1 MKVSDQWQ
9 IRWIKWWF
17 PGRAMIVWES
27 HPGPWESL
35 AVGQYYSQ
43 SSPGCRRPEP
53 VYKWRLRFESKKPGK
68 QHEPARPGPP
78 PVVGKKKAAEK
89 IWILASTTEI
99 LSCTFCYE
107 IGGHYSAS
115 VFHQIAILLVC
126 LESVT
131 HIMITFELLGFIYL
145 LLRKPLAA
153 PFPAPSLEV
162 GAEIVTVTQRWDFT
176 TSPENRS
183 QELIVSTASGS
194 YETSKL

>member
-68 QHEPARPGPP
+68 QHEPARPATSR
-78 PVVGKKKAAEK
+78 GKKESRREDLNFGVNHRNTVMYFLL
-89 IWILASTTEI
+89 WNWRTL
-99 LSCTFCYE
+99 
-107 IGGHYSAS
+107 
-115 VFHQIAILLVC
+115 VFHQITILFVFLG
-126 LESVT
+126 SVT
-131 HIMITFELLGFIYL
+131 HTMRTYDLLGFIYL

-153 PFPAPSLEV
+153 PCPAPSLEV

-183 QELIVSTASGS
+183 QEHIVSTASGS